1 MIAVA
6 LPGVLE
12 SLLLWSLNSA
22 VCFTQS
28 RSLVLP
34 FPSPSVGL
42 FGAGVLAL
50 GILCWLFLSLELAE
64 STLIVGKR

>member
-1 MIAVA
+1 MISVA

-22 VCFTQS
+22 VCLTQS
-28 RSLVLP
+28 HSLVLP
-34 FPSPSVGL
+34 FHLPSVGL
-42 FGAGVLAL
+42 FGAGILVL
-50 GILCWLFLSLELAE
+50 GVLCWLFLSLQLAE